1 MPIIARGAETF
12 DVVIIGAG
20 AAGLAAAGQLAALA
34 HSVLLLEARDRVGGR
49 CWTRAEPGVP
59 LPVELG
65 AEFIHGS
72 PDVTF
77 EGLRRAGLV
86 ALDAGGEHW
95 FKQGGALERG
105 NAFRRIRMAM
115 RKLPEPERDVTFA
128 TLLARAPRSTL
139 PADLRTAARL
149 MVEGFD
155 AADSTRISAR
165 EVRAEWMHAD
175 AANGAQSRPLD
186 GYGALMAA
194 LAGELAGGTCR
205 LRLQSAVTGVHWQ
218 RGRVRVAYRVR
229 GESRIA
235 EAPRAIVAL
244 PLGVLQH
251 AATAAADL
259 KFVPALTAKR
269 AALKALSAGTVVKT
283 ILQFHTP
290 FWEKLDDERYR
301 NAAFFHSPR
310 TPFRTFWTAVP
321 ARMPLLTAW
330 AGGPPAARL
339 LQLTPARMIDAA
351 LRSAQSLFGRRFD
364 VAAELA
370 NWWWHDWQNDPYT
383 RGAYSYVN
391 AGGEGAREQLA
402 APLDDTLFFAG
413 EATDYA
419 GESGTVAAA
428 LGSGLRAAHEVL
440 DTWRC

>member
-1 MPIIARGAETF
+1 VPIIARAAETF
-12 DVVIIGAG
+12 DVIVIGAG
-20 AAGLAAAGQLAALA
+20 AAGLAAAGLLAEAA
-34 HSVLLLEARDRVGGR
+34 QSVLLIEARERVGGR
-49 CWTRAEPGVP
+49 CWTRAEPGVA
-59 LPVELG
+59 LPVEMG

-72 PDVTF
+72 PDVTL

-86 ALDAGGEHW
+86 AIAAGGEHW
-95 FKQGGALERG
+95 YKQAGVLTRG

-115 RKLPEPERDVTFA
+115 RRLPHPQHDVSFA
-128 TLLARAPRSTL
+128 TLLARAPRSAL
-139 PADLRTAARL
+139 PHDVRAAARI

-155 AADSTRISAR
+155 AADSRRISAQT
-165 EVRAEWMHAD
+165 VRAEWTHAD
-175 AANGAQSRPLD
+175 AANGAQSRPLN

-194 LAGELAGGTCR
+194 LAGKLAGGTCR
-205 LRLQSAVTGVHWQ
+205 LRLQSVVSAIPWQ
-218 RGRVRVAYRVR
+218 RGRVRVTYRVL
-229 GESRIA
+229 GERRIA
-235 EAPRAIVAL
+235 AARRAIVTL

-251 AATAAADL
+251 ATTAAADVN
-259 KFVPALTAKR
+259 FVPALTAKR
-269 AALKALSAGTVVKT
+269 AALKAMSAGTVVKT

-290 FWEKLDDERYR
+290 FWEALADGRYR
-301 NAAFFHSPR
+301 DAAFFHSPG

-339 LQLTPARMIDAA
+339 LQLTPERMVGAA
-351 LRSAQSLFGRRFD
+351 LRSVQSLFGPRID

-383 RGAYSYVN
+383 RGAYTYVN

-402 APLDDTLFFAG
+402 EPLDDTLFFAG

-428 LGSGLRAAHEVL
+428 LGSGLRAAREVL
-440 DTWRC
+440 DA

>member
-1 MPIIARGAETF
+1 M
-12 DVVIIGAG
+12 
-20 AAGLAAAGQLAALA
+20 
-34 HSVLLLEARDRVGGR
+34 LLIEARERVGGR
-49 CWTRAEPGVP
+49 CWTRAEPGVA
-59 LPVELG
+59 LPVEMG

-72 PDVTF
+72 PDVTL

-86 ALDAGGEHW
+86 AIDAGGEHW
-95 FKQGGALERG
+95 YKQAGVLTRG

-115 RKLPEPERDVTFA
+115 RRLPHPQHDVSFA
-128 TLLARAPRSTL
+128 TLLARAPRSAL
-139 PADLRTAARL
+139 PDDVRTAARI

-155 AADSTRISAR
+155 AADSRRISAQA
-165 EVRAEWMHAD
+165 VRAEWTHAD
-175 AANGAQSRPLD
+175 AANGAQSRPLN

-194 LAGELAGGTCR
+194 LAGKLAGGTCR
-205 LRLQSAVTGVHWQ
+205 LRLQSVVSAVHWQ
-218 RGRVRVAYRVR
+218 RGRVRVAYRVL
-229 GESRIA
+229 GERRIA
-235 EAPRAIVAL
+235 AAPTRHSDASTGRSPARDHRGSRPEICPRANGQARS
-244 PLGVLQH
+244 
-251 AATAAADL
+251 
-259 KFVPALTAKR
+259 AKS
-269 AALKALSAGTVVKT
+269 LSAGTVVKT

-290 FWEKLDDERYR
+290 FWEVLADGRYR
-301 NAAFFHSPR
+301 DAAFFHSPR

-339 LQLTPARMIDAA
+339 LQLTPARMVGAA
-351 LRSAQSLFGRRFD
+351 LRSVQSLFGPRID

-402 APLDDTLFFAG
+402 EPLDDTLFFAG

-428 LGSGLRAAHEVL
+428 LGSGLRAAREVL
-440 DTWRC
+440 DA

>member
-1 MPIIARGAETF
+1 VPIIARAAETF
-12 DVVIIGAG
+12 DVIVIGAG
-20 AAGLAAAGQLAALA
+20 AAGLAAAGLLAEAA
-34 HSVLLLEARDRVGGR
+34 QSVLLIEARERVGGR
-49 CWTRAEPGVP
+49 CWTRAEPGVA
-59 LPVELG
+59 LPVEMG

-72 PDVTF
+72 PDVTL

-86 ALDAGGEHW
+86 AIDAGGEHW
-95 FKQGGALERG
+95 FKQAGAITRG

-115 RKLPEPERDVTFA
+115 RKLPHSKRDVSFA
-128 TLLARAPRSTL
+128 TLLARAPRSAL
-139 PADLRTAARL
+139 PDDLRIAARV

-155 AADSTRISAR
+155 AADPRRISAQ
-165 EVRAEWMHAD
+165 EVREEWTHAD
-175 AANGAQSRPLD
+175 AANGAQSRPLN

-194 LAGELAGGTCR
+194 LVGKLAGGTCR
-205 LRLQSAVTGVHWQ
+205 LRLQCAVTAVHWQ
-218 RGRVRVAYRVR
+218 RGRVRVAYRAL

-235 EAPRAIVAL
+235 AAPRVIVTL
-244 PLGVLQH
+244 PLGVLQR

-290 FWEKLDDERYR
+290 FWEVLADGRYR
-301 NAAFFHSPR
+301 DAAFFHSPR

-339 LQLTPARMIDAA
+339 LQLTPARMVGAA
-351 LRSAQSLFGRRFD
+351 LRSVQSLFGPRID

-428 LGSGLRAAHEVL
+428 LGSGLRAAREVL
-440 DTWRC
+440 DA

>member
-1 MPIIARGAETF
+1 VPIIARAAETF
-12 DVVIIGAG
+12 DVIVIGAG
-20 AAGLAAAGQLAALA
+20 AAGLAAAGLLAEAA
-34 HSVLLLEARDRVGGR
+34 QSVLLIEARERVGGR
-49 CWTRAEPGVP
+49 CWTRAEPGVA
-59 LPVELG
+59 LPVEMG

-72 PDVTF
+72 PDVTL
-77 EGLRRAGLV
+77 EGLWRAGLV
-86 ALDAGGEHW
+86 AIDAGGEHW
-95 FKQGGALERG
+95 YKQAGVLTRG
-105 NAFRRIRMAM
+105 NAFRRIRLAM
-115 RKLPEPERDVTFA
+115 RKLPQSERDVSFA
-128 TLLARAPRSTL
+128 TLLARAPRSAL
-139 PADLRTAARL
+139 PDDVRTAART

-155 AADSTRISAR
+155 AADSRRISAQA
-165 EVRAEWMHAD
+165 VRAEWMHAD
-175 AANGAQSRPLD
+175 AANGAQSRPLN

-194 LAGELAGGTCR
+194 LVGKLAGGTCR
-205 LRLQSAVTGVHWQ
+205 LRLQCAVTAVHWQ
-218 RGRVRVAYRVR
+218 RGRVRVAYRAL

-235 EAPRAIVAL
+235 AAPRVIVTL
-244 PLGVLQH
+244 PLGVLQR

-290 FWEKLDDERYR
+290 FWEVLADGRYR
-301 NAAFFHSPR
+301 DAAFFHSPR

-339 LQLTPARMIDAA
+339 LQLTPARMVGAA
-351 LRSAQSLFGRRFD
+351 LRGVQSLFGPRID

-428 LGSGLRAAHEVL
+428 LGSGLRAAREVL
-440 DTWRC
+440 DA

>member
-1 MPIIARGAETF
+1 MPIIARTAETF
-12 DVVIIGAG
+12 DVIVIGAG
-20 AAGLAAAGQLAALA
+20 AAGLAAAGSLAEAGR
-34 HSVLLLEARDRVGGR
+34 SVLLLEARERVGGR
-49 CWTRAEPGVP
+49 CWTRAEPGVT
-59 LPVELG
+59 LPVDMG

-72 PDVTF
+72 PDVTL
-77 EGLRRAGLV
+77 EGLWRAGLV
-86 ALDAGGEHW
+86 AIDAGGEHW
-95 FKQGGALERG
+95 YKQAGVLTRG
-105 NAFRRIRMAM
+105 NAFRRIRLAM
-115 RKLPEPERDVTFA
+115 RKLPQPERDVSFA
-128 TLLARAPRSTL
+128 TLLARAPRSAL
-139 PADLRTAARL
+139 PDDVRTAART

-155 AADSTRISAR
+155 AADSRRISAQA
-165 EVRAEWMHAD
+165 VRAEWTHAD
-175 AANGAQSRPLD
+175 AANGAQSRPLN

-194 LAGELAGGTCR
+194 LAGKLAGGTCR
-205 LRLQSAVTGVHWQ
+205 LRLQSAVTAVHWQ
-218 RGRVRVAYRVR
+218 RGRVRVAYRVL
-229 GESRIA
+229 GESLIA
-235 EAPRAIVAL
+235 AAPRVIVTL
-244 PLGVLQH
+244 PLGVLQR

-290 FWEKLDDERYR
+290 FWEVLADGRYR
-301 NAAFFHSPR
+301 DAAFFHSPR

-339 LQLTPARMIDAA
+339 LQLTPARMVGAA
-351 LRSAQSLFGRRFD
+351 LRSVQSLFGPRID

-428 LGSGLRAAHEVL
+428 LGSGLRAAREVL
-440 DTWRC
+440 DA